1 MRCWADTPVI
11 SGARLHKEDC
21 AVSTEQFELQL
32 HIEAPAIHF
41 LNDSVADFLLDRGHA
56 VKIGEIVSQV
66 GKPIGASAKLIRQT
80 LSTDEQF
87 VGEERRWNL
96 ALRTSFHRPLEG
108 ALQHTLRLFGK
119 PMSLDAISNEMAAL
133 HAHSVD
139 YFQDMLPAFLQHRT
153 QTFFIAPDGC
163 WGLNEWLLD
172 IITSN
177 EEELLLRNFFI
188 ALDEVRPLLDEVRRI
203 PLTAEMSYTE
213 MAQRLLTTS
222 GRPLSTKVMSFAIWL
237 LQHEDFA
244 PLDFYLALYEQT
256 EFHLLSG
263 GEWIHVDQ
271 LPAMTVSLQ
280 KLSLLADA
288 AVEEDETWEGPY
300 VVSLEDRNEIFDF
313 LLEHGRAQRLTDL
326 IEAIFEYSKNS
337 PHFPTVFE
345 GLTAALHEDTR
356 FQAVGL
362 QTWALPALVPQE
374 VLQVPDSL
382 LPETLDPTL
391 VSDPEADA
399 ELEDE
404 GLESKLALWVHD
416 PRYEDFGGE
425 HEVELSPELMSEG
438 SALDETRVP
447 LLYNHRK
454 MGTLKLRQAD
464 MSFFPTDTPLAC
476 VTLKGEQFGPFL
488 IWINSDELLI
498 HGLADWYQAR
508 HIPVGAALSIQ
519 RTNEQDEFLL
529 SWDGECD
536 ELIAIAE
543 ERISALLN
551 YRDQASEENWSVFDI
566 MRTVLQGHPE
576 GMHFLT
582 LWAEVNVVRRTP
594 KRVVA
599 SNLSSYH
606 CFILISG
613 TERWKLD
620 ERKIEQGRKKTKKK
634 FIIE

>member
-1 MRCWADTPVI
+1 M
-11 SGARLHKEDC
+11 
-21 AVSTEQFELQL
+21 
-32 HIEAPAIHF
+32 
-41 LNDSVADFLLDRGHA
+41 
-56 VKIGEIVSQV
+56 
-66 GKPIGASAKLIRQT
+66 GKRIGASAKLIRQT
-80 LSTDEQF
+80 LSTSEQF

-96 ALRTSFHRPLEG
+96 SMRTSFHRPLEG

-119 PMSLDAISNEMAAL
+119 PMSIAAFSNEMAVLNAR
-133 HAHSVD
+133 APE
-139 YFQDMLPAFLQHRT
+139 YFQTMLPDFLTHRP
-153 QTFFIAPDGC
+153 QTFFITPDGC

-172 IITSN
+172 MNRATRKNCCCGIS
-177 EEELLLRNFFI
+177 FP
-188 ALDEVRPLLDEVRRI
+188 ALDEVRPLLDEVRQV
-203 PLTAEMSYTE
+203 PLTPRDELYGDGAHVID
-213 MAQRLLTTS
+213 RHRTS
-222 GRPLSTKVMSFAIWL
+222 ALDESDVLCHLAAAARGFCPAGFLSRAVCAD
-237 LQHEDFA
+237 QD
-244 PLDFYLALYEQT
+244 
-256 EFHLLSG
+256 FHLLSG
-263 GEWIHVDQ
+263 GEWIHVGQ
-271 LPAMTVSLQ
+271 LPAMTASLQ
-280 KLSLLADA
+280 KLSVLADIA
-288 AVEEDETWEGPY
+288 MEEEETWEGPY
-300 VVSLEDRNEIFDF
+300 VVSPEDKNEVFDF
-313 LLEHGRAQRLTDL
+313 LVEHGRPQRLTDI
-326 IEAIFEYSKNS
+326 IEAVFEYSKNS
-337 PHFPTVFE
+337 PHFPSVFE
-345 GLTAALHEDTR
+345 GLMAALREDGR

-374 VLQVPDSL
+374 VLQVPESL

-391 VSDPEADA
+391 LSDPEADA

-404 GLESKLALWVHD
+404 GLENKLALWVHD

-447 LLYNHRK
+447 LLFNHRK

-476 VTLKGEQFGPFL
+476 VTMKGEQFGPFL

-508 HIPVGAALSIQ
+508 QIPVGAVLSV
-519 RTNEQDEFLL
+519 RRSDEQDEFLL
-529 SWDGECD
+529 SWDGETD

-543 ERISALLN
+543 ERIAELLN
-551 YRDQASEENWSVFDI
+551 FREQAEEENWSVYEI
-566 MRTVLQGHPE
+566 MRNVLLGHPD
-576 GMHFLT
+576 GLHFLT

-606 CFILISG
+606 CFALVSG